1 MSGQELVAYE
11 EYRDYPLLTSD
22 EFELACH
29 YLESRYTNAN
39 LGQARRSFKLRLQR
53 SLTGGTS
60 YLTIATPIALALAD
74 GSIDELLGMGF
85 LSASDGADTDMDGLQ
100 SMDIEGEDG
109 DSVSLYTEPRLI
121 IRNADSYDRMLYDPT
136 E

>member
-11 EYRDYPLLTSD
+11 EYRDYPSLTPD

-53 SLTGGTS
+53 SLTGSTS
-60 YLTIATPIALALAD
+60 YVTIATPVAVAD
-74 GSIDELLGMGF
+74 GSIEELLGMGF
-85 LSASDGADTDMDGLQ
+85 LRASDGADEDMDGVQ
-100 SMDIEGEDG
+100 GMDVEGEDG
-109 DSVSLYTEPRLI
+109 DSVRLSLAASLAASRL
-121 IRNADSYDRMLYDPT
+121 RTPFHSQT
-136 E
+136 C